1 MKKNKSSMAVTQSNP
16 LIESRYKLSLSEI
29 KLFLWMVKEVQP
41 GDKDFKTYRVYIKDF
56 IEAIDS
62 KRPDLYTSAKTITK
76 GFLSQVIELENGT
89 LQTHFMSMVKYY
101 PGEAYI
107 EYRFDKALKP
117 YLIQLKKQFTTYD
130 IRNVIDCRYS
140 VSVRIYQLL
149 KSFEGIGERTI
160 TLKDLRFMLM
170 LEKEYTRFYDFR
182 RFVLERSMKDLKKTS
197 DLFFEYTLNKRG
209 RKIHSVTFIIKK
221 QRQQRLFDG
230 KPEPSLADAIPA
242 VSYQKPAD
250 ETLKRLSE
258 EGRESVPMP
267 KELKV
272 KIRKSEKS

>member
-1 MKKNKSSMAVTQSNP
+1 MAVTQGNP

-41 GDKDFKTYRVYIKDF
+41 GDKDFKTYRIYLKDF
-56 IEAIDS
+56 IESTKDVRRS
-62 KRPDLYTSAKTITK
+62 DFYTAAKPITK
-76 GFLSQVIELENGT
+76 GFLSKVLELENGT

-149 KSFEGIGERTI
+149 KSFEGLGERTI

-170 LEKEYTRFYDFR
+170 LEKEYARFYDFR

-197 DLFFEYTLNKRG
+197 DLFFEYSLNKRG
-209 RKIHSVTFIIKK
+209 RNIHSVTFTIKK
-221 QRQQRLFDG
+221 QRQRRLFDG
-230 KPEPSLADAIPA
+230 KPEPTLADAKPLA
-242 VSYQKPAD
+242 SYQKPAD
-250 ETLKRLSE
+250 ETIKRLQE
-258 EGRESVPMP
+258 AGKDAVPMP
-267 KELKV
+267 KGLKDRL
-272 KIRKSEKS
+272 K